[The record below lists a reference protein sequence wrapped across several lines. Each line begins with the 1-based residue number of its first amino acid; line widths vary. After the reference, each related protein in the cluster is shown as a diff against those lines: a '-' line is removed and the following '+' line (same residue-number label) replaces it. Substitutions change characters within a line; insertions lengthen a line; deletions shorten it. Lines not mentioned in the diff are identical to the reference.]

1 MLNSS
6 SKKIIGYFEGVG
18 GAPKFLGQSFQMLIL
33 IYTINV
39 FFKIL
44 GSSMH
49 IVLPLM
55 KEGTQTLVFLITF
68 LFGYNILG
76 INRIF
81 FIMNKRKPKSIVAK
95 VALPHSFHEEILE
108 SSLPSLA
115 IVNKTK

>member
-1 MLNSS
+1 
-6 SKKIIGYFEGVG
+6 
-18 GAPKFLGQSFQMLIL
+18 
-33 IYTINV
+33 
-39 FFKIL
+39 
-44 GSSMH
+44 MH